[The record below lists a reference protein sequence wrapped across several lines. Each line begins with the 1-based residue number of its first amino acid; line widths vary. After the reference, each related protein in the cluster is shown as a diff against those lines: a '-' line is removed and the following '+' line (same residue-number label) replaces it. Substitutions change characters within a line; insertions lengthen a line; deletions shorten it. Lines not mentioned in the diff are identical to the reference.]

1 MCVCA
6 RVDADAVTSMN
17 ELCKHLSESNCNF
30 VFCLSPSE
38 SGPPDTVDLPYL
50 TAQVNA
56 LSLASVCSFKDQS
69 LAIRIPIRDF
79 LKRCVKLM
87 VWCAVCCS
95 VWCMRLC
102 AQWCVCG
109 VCALCASLTSA

>member
-1 MCVCA
+1 
-6 RVDADAVTSMN
+6 MN
-17 ELCKHLSESNCNF
+17 ELCKHLSDSNCNF

-79 LKRCVKLM
+79 LKRCVTTA
-87 VWCAVCCS
+87 VFDVQCEWCTWCA
-95 VWCMRLC
+95 
-102 AQWCVCG
+102 A
-109 VCALCASLTSA
+109 